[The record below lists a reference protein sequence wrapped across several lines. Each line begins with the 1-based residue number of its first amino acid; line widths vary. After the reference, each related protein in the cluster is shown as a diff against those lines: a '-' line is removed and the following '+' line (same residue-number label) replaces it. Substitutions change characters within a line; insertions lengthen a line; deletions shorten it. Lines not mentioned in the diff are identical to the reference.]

1 MEQNKKEETIQT
13 IASLASNRYTATLNN
28 KLNNI
33 DREMRRS
40 AEAINV
46 LGLLKVAIQLFDSHA
61 DEIKA
66 EQAARINGLF
76 DYISTNEN
84 IKGFRINRNMN
95 IMMISLQFKEF
106 VINDPNAIKCLC
118 ERYPHD
124 IPSNGDFSAAYRQ
137 NPDEAIKNYELYYKD
152 GSFEVA
158 LQVNPLNYWY
168 SDFDNI
174 WYGELNPARDER
186 LDENRFDV
194 LKDKI
199 NSLTRHYDNTSEHNV
214 VRDFLNSPAVSLVTG
229 ETSFRFTLCDN
240 IVEYAFQNF
249 EKYQELAEAPLT
261 TIIDTVCNLNN
272 INLINSRDFR
282 RVFRNIHTRKKG
294 KDKNANN

>member
-1 MEQNKKEETIQT
+1 MEQNKKEETIQA
-13 IASLASNRYTATLNN
+13 IASLATNRYAATLNN

-40 AEAINV
+40 ADAINV
-46 LGLLKVAIQLFDSHA
+46 LGLLKVAVQLFDSHA

-84 IKGFRINRNMN
+84 IKSFRITRNINTM
-95 IMMISLQFKEF
+95 IISLRFKEF
-106 VINDPNAIKCLC
+106 VINDLNTIKYLC
-118 ERYPHD
+118 ETYPRD
-124 IPSNGDFSAAYRQ
+124 IPSNGDFSYAYRQ
-137 NPDEAIKNYELYYKD
+137 NPDDAVKNYELYYKD
-152 GSFEVA
+152 GSFEVS

-174 WYGELNPARDER
+174 WYGDLNNDR
-186 LDENRFDV
+186 DENRFDV

-199 NSLTRHYDNTSEHNV
+199 NTLTRHYDATSERNAV
-214 VRDFLNSPAVSLVTG
+214 IDFLNSSAASLITG
-229 ETSFRFTLCDN
+229 DTTFRFTLGNN
-240 IVEYAFQNF
+240 IMEYPFQNF

-272 INLINSRDFR
+272 VNLINGRDFR
-282 RVFRNIHTRKKG
+282 RAFRDINARKKG
-294 KDKNANN
+294 AD